1 MSKVL
6 KNSLVILLVALFAAV
21 SLSACGQSDKKEPA
35 KAAEK
40 KVEQKAAAAET
51 APSAAGQAKEAAVQ
65 AVDAAKEAG
74 AKAVE
79 AGGKAVEAAKEA
91 VAPKKEVP
99 TLVLP
104 KNMD

>member
-40 KVEQKAAAAET
+40 KVEQKAAAAAT
-51 APSAAGQAKEAAVQ
+51 APSAAGQAKEA
-65 AVDAAKEAG
+65 
-74 AKAVE
+74 
-79 AGGKAVEAAKEA
+79 
-91 VAPKKEVP
+91 
-99 TLVLP
+99 
-104 KNMD
+104 